1 MTKTVAKIV
10 KYKVHRS
17 MKKLLLVGNG
27 EPTKCF
33 AIMLNKCFT
42 LEDAHKVME
51 KVNNGF

>member
-10 KYKVHRS
+10 KYKVNRS

-33 AIMLNKCFT
+33 AIQLDKCFRI
-42 LEDAHKVME
+42 EDAQRITE
-51 KVNNGF
+51 KINSGF